1 MMMEQNVSQPEGS
14 VPGPSVQP
22 EGVAQNSENLP
33 VLLPQSATA
42 QHPFASDNDLQV
54 GMVLLP
60 DSLYVDPV
68 IKERSTQ
75 EYNQWT
81 SNQKAESVRLWA
93 NFFAPLGKNS
103 GVDIPTASH
112 DIFIMSLLNPSK
124 FEWARSFLGSEAWK
138 LILKDRATEA
148 TNMHLRG
155 KLSKAPL
162 VVTEVRRSERIKSKS
177 DGFKVASCQS
187 KVCFCGSTEAPT
199 LSDKVI

>member
-54 GMVLLP
+54 GMVLFP

-112 DIFIMSLLNPSK
+112 DFFIMSLLNPSK

-138 LILKDRATEA
+138 LI
-148 TNMHLRG
+148 LRG

-187 KVCFCGSTEAPT
+187 KVYFCGSTEAPT